1 MDDNPLGNQ
10 PIPDAAKFA
19 VGAQPQGQPQQAQA
33 PQAAAQGAPQGGQP
47 PAANMAQNLQDAD
60 TQHHSILGK
69 AFRSI
74 MGNDVSYQINP
85 QTGKME
91 QQEVPQKPGQLWRGI
106 LAATILGGATA
117 AKNKAPGFAQ
127 GAAEGG
133 GAVLQHG
140 EEQDQQKRAQAQ
152 QQFKDQLTAKSA
164 NTEEDLKRAQI
175 AMHNAQTLHENKLM
189 QQQDYVFHKE
199 IAESGKK
206 SLQPFIDADP
216 TSLKFQDVPE
226 TQMNDIIKNNPSA
239 GNLLW
244 EHTGTKIVL
253 DKDGNPNHISTLSAV
268 DPNGNV
274 KVTNDQIEQW
284 KKSGVDQT
292 YGKATW
298 DVLKKDKELPMSTYM
313 AINQKSKELANGQ
326 TLTKKAKFD
335 EEKESAA
342 INLSKAE
349 ATHFKAEASKL
360 YSDENDKKAANEA
373 FDILSSGKDIAKIS
387 IKGRKLLTDT
397 IDGTIKTSVDELKA
411 LPKGLDGQVVD
422 QDQAKDIYGT
432 IEKYQKI
439 RDRLYGIKEPAAA
452 GGAQP
457 GGAPKVPSLDKDS
470 QDYVNTR
477 LNDKQGKAIYN
488 KDMAGGIIWNEQD
501 LSDDQKIAV
510 TANYD
515 AMVPWSAVAG
525 IAKQR
530 KTTPEAVADYLKKA
544 NIRVQSAP
552 VPAQKFASSPS
563 SDEETTQQD

>member
-33 PQAAAQGAPQGGQP
+33 PQSAPQGTPQGGQP

-133 GAVLQHG
+133 GAVVQHG

-152 QQFKDQLTAKSA
+152 QQFKDQLTARSA
-164 NTEEDLKRAQI
+164 NTEEQMKQAQI
-175 AMHNAQTLHENKLM
+175 SMHNAQTLHENKIM

-199 IAESGKK
+199 IAESGQKRI
-206 SLQPFIDADP
+206 QPIIDADP
-216 TSLKFQDVPE
+216 TAVKFQDIPE
-226 TQMNDIIKNNPSA
+226 SEMNDLFKNNSRA
-239 GNLLW
+239 SGLLW
-244 EHTGTKIVL
+244 EPTGTKIVFN
-253 DKDGNPNHISTLSAV
+253 KDGSPDVHATYTGV
-268 DPNGNV
+268 DP
-274 KVTNDQIEQW
+274 
-284 KKSGVDQT
+284 
-292 YGKATW
+292 
-298 DVLKKDKELPMSTYM
+298 KDKVKITDTQIKHWEDTGMKQIYGNEWSALTDGKELTVQQYM
-313 AINQKSKELANGQ
+313 AINQKSKELMNQ
-326 TLTKKAKFD
+326 KNTDKKAKFD
-335 EEKESAA
+335 EEKETAQ
-342 INLSKAE
+342 INMTKAQ
-349 ATHFKAEASKL
+349 TSHLKAEASKL
-360 YSDENDKKAANEA
+360 YADENDKKAANEA

-439 RDRLYGIKEPAAA
+439 RDRLYGIKEPVQAPSPQSNMS
-452 GGAQP
+452 GGLSERATNISKIMTEDNGIS
-457 GGAPKVPSLDKDS
+457 GGTVDAYKYIQSSGLSPAEKRSLNIQMKNPIPDEEVTAMAK
-470 QDYVNTR
+470 
-477 LNDKQGKAIYN
+477 KAVISK
-488 KDMAGGIIWNEQD
+488 KDMEKQLKDAGYVLKQD
-501 LSDDQKIAV
+501 EDNKSAEDLG
-510 TANYD
+510 
-515 AMVPWSAVAG
+515 VPQG
-525 IAKQR
+525 
-530 KTTPEAVADYLKKA
+530 
-544 NIRVQSAP
+544 
-552 VPAQKFASSPS
+552 
-563 SDEETTQQD
+563 